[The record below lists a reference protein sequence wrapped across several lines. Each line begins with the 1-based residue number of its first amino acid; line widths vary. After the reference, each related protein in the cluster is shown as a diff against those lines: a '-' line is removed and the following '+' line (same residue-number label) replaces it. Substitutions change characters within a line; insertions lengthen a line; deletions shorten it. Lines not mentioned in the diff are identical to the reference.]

1 LTTATDKRLRAA
13 TAKALTEEDEVNKTT
28 ELSALFGPAAQV

>member
-13 TAKALTEEDEVNKTT
+13 TAKALTEEDEVNKITD
-28 ELSALFGPAAQV
+28 LSALFGPAAQV